1 MFLSAVAD
9 FDSDHE
15 ALGGIQNEYERI
27 RINLENKNIGAQE
40 SRLGLFA
47 GTKIKILETE
57 MSRQDG
63 NNPGEP

>member
-1 MFLSAVAD
+1 MFHSALAD
-9 FDSDHE
+9 FDSGHE

-27 RINLENKNIGAQE
+27 RINLENKHTEAQE
-40 SRLGLFA
+40 CRLGLFA

-57 MSRQDG
+57 MSRQVG